1 MLSTFVVPPEISAAL
16 IALVAAALT
25 AIAAYLKSGGHSPKR
40 AATID
45 DVIARLDDV
54 DAGIKTL
61 DGLARSNHDLL
72 LRLLERPR

>member
-16 IALVAAALT
+16 IALVGAILAGLT
-25 AIAAYLKSGGHSPKR
+25 AWVRSASPAAKR

-61 DGLARSNHDLL
+61 DGLARSNHDIL